1 MLRCAFF
8 GLPAATFTNH
18 GERVKYEYC
27 VTNNTAPYCGLFQ
40 KVCVQSKVP
49 CWIARFWFAAPVSFP
64 PNPTQGL
71 PAHGPAPP
79 AVRVGEKVRRE
90 ESPPTE
96 SPTCVFGIRSI

>member
-1 MLRCAFF
+1 MLSCAFV
-8 GLPAATFTNH
+8 GCRAAAFTNQ
-18 GERVKYEYC
+18 GERVRSEC
-27 VTNNTAPYCGLFQ
+27 RVTTTPAPYWGLFQ
-40 KVCVQSKVP
+40 RVCVQSKFP
-49 CWIARFWFAAPVSFP
+49 CWIAGFWFAAPVSFP